1 MGPINVTRRIV
12 PCMDVDANVV
22 VKGVNF
28 EGLRIIGDPVE
39 LAARYEEEGAD
50 ELFLLDIT
58 ATVQGRKTF
67 LKTVKDVASAI
78 NIPLGVGGGIR
89 GIEDADAAFK
99 AGADKVSINTAAVK
113 NPSLVSML
121 SREYGAQSVVV
132 AIDVKRVGA
141 SWMVY
146 VAGGKVP
153 TGLDAIEWAKRAEEL
168 GAGELLVTSIDADGT
183 RAGYDVELYRRLSSV
198 VNIPVIAS
206 GGAGRVEHFLE
217 VLKYADAALAA
228 SVFHM
233 GIINIGVL
241 KAYLMEHGVKVRF
254 PY

>member
-1 MGPINVTRRIV
+1 MRPTGVVRRII

-28 EGLRIIGDPVE
+28 EGLRVIGDPVA
-39 LAARYEEEGAD
+39 LASRYEDEGAD

-58 ATVQGRKTF
+58 ATVQGRSTF
-67 LKTVKDVASAI
+67 LKTVREVASAI
-78 NIPLGVGGGIR
+78 SIPLGVGGGIR
-89 GIEDADAAFK
+89 SISDADAAFK

-113 NPSLVSML
+113 DPSLVSRL
-121 SREYGAQSVVV
+121 AREYGSQSVVV
-132 AIDVKRVGA
+132 AIDVKRVNE
-141 SWMVY
+141 SWRVFIM
-146 VAGGKVP
+146 GGRKE
-153 TGLDAIEWAKRAEEL
+153 TMLDAIDWAKMVEEL

-183 RAGYDVELYRRLSSV
+183 RAGYDYELYRRLSET

-206 GGAGRVEHFLE
+206 GGAGEPRHFLE

-233 GIINIGVL
+233 GVINIMKL
-241 KAYLMEHGVKVRF
+241 KAYLNEAGIKVRL
-254 PY
+254 Y

>member
-1 MGPINVTRRIV
+1 MRPTGVVRRII

-28 EGLRIIGDPVE
+28 EGLRVIGDPVA
-39 LAARYEEEGAD
+39 LASRYEDEGAD

-58 ATVQGRKTF
+58 ATVQGRSTF
-67 LKTVKDVASAI
+67 LKTVREVASAI
-78 NIPLGVGGGIR
+78 SIPLGVGGGIR
-89 GIEDADAAFK
+89 SISDADAAFK

-113 NPSLVSML
+113 DPSLVSRL
-121 SREYGAQSVVV
+121 AREYGSQSVAV
-132 AIDVKRVGA
+132 AIDARRVNE
-141 SWMVY
+141 SWRVFIM
-146 VAGGKVP
+146 GGRKE
-153 TGLDAIEWAKRAEEL
+153 TMLDAIDWAKMVEEL

-183 RAGYDVELYRRLSSV
+183 KAGYDYELYRRLSET

-206 GGAGRVEHFLE
+206 GGAGEPRHFLE

-233 GIINIGVL
+233 GVINIMKL
-241 KAYLMEHGVKVRF
+241 KAYLNEAGIKVRL
-254 PY
+254 Y

>member
-1 MGPINVTRRIV
+1 MRPINVVRRII

-28 EGLRIIGDPVE
+28 EGLRVIGDPVA
-39 LAARYEEEGAD
+39 LASRYEDEGAD

-58 ATVQGRKTF
+58 ATVQGRSTF
-67 LKTVKDVASAI
+67 LKTVREVASAI
-78 NIPLGVGGGIR
+78 SIPLGVGGGIR
-89 GIEDADAAFK
+89 SISDADAAFK

-113 NPSLVSML
+113 DPSLVSRL
-121 SREYGAQSVVV
+121 AREYGSQSVVV
-132 AIDVKRVGA
+132 AIDVKRVNE
-141 SWMVY
+141 SWRVFIM
-146 VAGGKVP
+146 GGRKE
-153 TGLDAIEWAKRAEEL
+153 TMLDAIDWAKMVEEL

-183 RAGYDVELYRRLSSV
+183 RAGYDYELYRRLSET

-206 GGAGRVEHFLE
+206 GGAGEPRHFLE

-233 GIINIGVL
+233 GVINIMKL
-241 KAYLMEHGVKVRF
+241 KAYLNEAGIKVRL
-254 PY
+254 Y

>member
-1 MGPINVTRRIV
+1 MRPTGVVRRII

-28 EGLRIIGDPVE
+28 EGLRVIGDPVA
-39 LAARYEEEGAD
+39 LASRYEDEGAD

-58 ATVQGRKTF
+58 ATVQGRSTF
-67 LKTVKDVASAI
+67 LKTVREVASAI
-78 NIPLGVGGGIR
+78 SIPLGVGGGIR
-89 GIEDADAAFK
+89 SISDADAAFK

-113 NPSLVSML
+113 DPSLVSRL
-121 SREYGAQSVVV
+121 AREYGSQSVVV
-132 AIDVKRVGA
+132 AIDVKRVNE
-141 SWMVY
+141 SWRVFIM
-146 VAGGKVP
+146 GGKKE
-153 TGLDAIEWAKRAEEL
+153 TMLDAIDWAKMVEEL

-183 RAGYDVELYRRLSSV
+183 KAGYDYELYRRLSET

-206 GGAGRVEHFLE
+206 GGAGEPRHFLE

-233 GIINIGVL
+233 GVINIMKL
-241 KAYLMEHGVKVRF
+241 KAYLNEAGIKVRL
-254 PY
+254 Y

>member
-1 MGPINVTRRIV
+1 MRPTGVVRRII

-28 EGLRIIGDPVE
+28 EGLRVIGDPVA
-39 LAARYEEEGAD
+39 LASRYEDEGAD

-58 ATVQGRKTF
+58 ATVQGRSTF
-67 LKTVKDVASAI
+67 LKTVREVASAVS
-78 NIPLGVGGGIR
+78 IPLGVGGGIR
-89 GIEDADAAFK
+89 SISDADAAFK

-113 NPSLVSML
+113 DPSLVSRL
-121 SREYGAQSVVV
+121 AREYGSQSVVV
-132 AIDVKRVGA
+132 AIDVKRVNE
-141 SWMVY
+141 SWRVFIM
-146 VAGGKVP
+146 GGRKE
-153 TGLDAIEWAKRAEEL
+153 TMLDAIDWAKMVEEL

-183 RAGYDVELYRRLSSV
+183 KAGYDYELYRRLSET

-206 GGAGRVEHFLE
+206 GGAGEPRHFLE

-233 GIINIGVL
+233 GVINIMKL
-241 KAYLMEHGVKVRF
+241 KAYLNEAGIKVRL
-254 PY
+254 Y

>member
-1 MGPINVTRRIV
+1 MRPINVVRRII

-28 EGLRIIGDPVE
+28 EGLRVIGDPVA
-39 LAARYEEEGAD
+39 LASRYEDEGAD

-58 ATVQGRKTF
+58 ATVQGRSTF
-67 LKTVKDVASAI
+67 LKTVREVASAI
-78 NIPLGVGGGIR
+78 SIPLGVGGGIR
-89 GIEDADAAFK
+89 SISDADAAFK

-113 NPSLVSML
+113 DPSLVSRL
-121 SREYGAQSVVV
+121 AREYGSQSVVV
-132 AIDVKRVGA
+132 AIDVKRVNE
-141 SWMVY
+141 SWRVFIM
-146 VAGGKVP
+146 GGRKE
-153 TGLDAIEWAKRAEEL
+153 TMLDAIDWAKMVEEL

-183 RAGYDVELYRRLSSV
+183 KAGYDYELYRRLSET

-206 GGAGRVEHFLE
+206 GGAGELRHFLE

-233 GIINIGVL
+233 GVINIMKL
-241 KAYLMEHGVKVRF
+241 KAYLNEAGIKVRL
-254 PY
+254 Y

>member
-1 MGPINVTRRIV
+1 MRPTGVVRRII

-28 EGLRIIGDPVE
+28 EGLRVIGDPVA
-39 LAARYEEEGAD
+39 LASRYEDEGAD

-58 ATVQGRKTF
+58 ATVQGRSTF
-67 LKTVKDVASAI
+67 LKTVREVASAI
-78 NIPLGVGGGIR
+78 SIPLGVGGGIR
-89 GIEDADAAFK
+89 SISDADAAFK

-113 NPSLVSML
+113 DPSLVSRL
-121 SREYGAQSVVV
+121 AREYGSQSVVV
-132 AIDVKRVGA
+132 AIDVKRVNE
-141 SWMVY
+141 SWRVFIM
-146 VAGGKVP
+146 GGRKE
-153 TGLDAIEWAKRAEEL
+153 TMLDAIDWAKMVEEL

-183 RAGYDVELYRRLSSV
+183 KAGYDYELYRRLSET

-206 GGAGRVEHFLE
+206 GGAGEPRHFLE

-233 GIINIGVL
+233 GVINIMKL
-241 KAYLMEHGVKVRF
+241 KAYLNEAGIKVRL
-254 PY
+254 Y